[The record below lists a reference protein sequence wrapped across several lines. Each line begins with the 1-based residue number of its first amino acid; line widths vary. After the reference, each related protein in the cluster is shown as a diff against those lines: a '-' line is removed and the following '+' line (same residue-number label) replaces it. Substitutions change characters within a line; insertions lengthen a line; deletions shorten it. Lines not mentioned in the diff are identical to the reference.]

1 MQCCGI
7 IDVEDTT
14 VSNEAKVFQAL
25 QGIYIPHTKDQHA
38 LLLDD
43 FPTHLYRAPQGG
55 LQDDLIELT
64 HSDMEFAN
72 EYNTDHLMNAFRS
85 LYPYGIG
92 GLGDVKPGAS
102 VS

>member
-7 IDVEDTT
+7 VDVEGTT

-25 QGIYIPHTKDQHA
+25 QGIYIPHSKDQHA
-38 LLLDD
+38 LLPED
-43 FPTHLYRAPQGG
+43 FPTHLYKVPLGG
-55 LQDDLIELT
+55 PQDDLVELP
-64 HSDMEFAN
+64 HGDMGFAN
-72 EYNTDHLMNAFRS
+72 EYDTDHLMNAFPT

-92 GLGDVKPGAS
+92 GLGDVKPGAA